1 MENHLKRALS
11 LILAYPLLTMAH
23 VEAPHVTAGQATFE
37 NPDANTQVIHAADK
51 TAIHCKT
58 FNVKKEETVRFV
70 QPHNKA
76 SVLCRVTGK
85 EASII
90 EGRLDANG
98 RLFLVNP
105 HSIFFRETAQVNVHS
120 LIASTLIIKDEDFVK
135 GNYRFSLDPDAKDSA
150 IVNRGKIVAE
160 QDVVFMAP
168 QIANRA
174 VVKAVAGHVAFLGG
188 DLITL
193 NFEGDNLISF
203 AIDGELKSGFIAQ
216 MGQIE
221 AGKGVLLKLR
231 VADAM
236 IKNVVNVNG
245 LVEASSL
252 KNENGKILLVAGSSI
267 AAPKVKVEGPL
278 VQTAGDFIGVTKLE
292 INPEKEMKVL
302 GGSVKPGPGPTEVS
316 FSVPEGMITL
326 DGPFT
331 YLKDPKEP
339 KEKDPK
345 DKDPPKSL
353 NLHAKIID
361 QNSLIK
367 ATGPVTLK
375 ADTILLSGNTNA
387 PNTSIKLI
395 GTVIV
400 DGDNVEIKNGYSKGY
415 TLIDGTLDADQS
427 NRSLRISN
435 GKESGIVDVTGP
447 IGSKGPL
454 LELSIE
460 TGKLSLHNVGDKNH
474 PGAESLN
481 IKAQTVELLG
491 TFVHAK
497 EQTWEAP
504 IVQLKSGQP
513 TTFIT
518 DGASMVFIADS
529 KVALDPQ
536 TNVVFETR
544 GGIFELPKL
553 SGEHQQSVTINTGHG
568 DAKIGE
574 FSVKLGSLHVQSQ
587 NIQLNGKIEVGS
599 AFMEAQEHI
608 CYAVISQVETIP
620 RELLSAGDVTLNA
633 KHGMIGTRELPILVT
648 AKGKIYAGSKS
659 FAYLKGSCAD
669 DFPSVYPK
677 NPAPRIVFND
687 FEIQYL
693 FNEEIFKEEE
703 ATMMTLTADL
713 NHVIPHGFVD
723 TKDFSSRRAPIYY
736 QVK

>member
-11 LILAYPLLTMAH
+11 LFLTYPLLMMAH
-23 VEAPHVTAGQATFE
+23 IKDPQVTAGQATFT
-37 NPDANTQVIHAADK
+37 NPDVHTQVIHAEDK
-51 TAIHCKT
+51 TAINCKT
-58 FNVKKEETVRFV
+58 FNVGKDEIVRFV

-120 LIASTLIIKDEDFVK
+120 LIASTLNIKDEDFVK
-135 GNYRFSLDPDAKDSA
+135 GNYRFYLDSDAKDSA
-150 IVNRGKIVAE
+150 IVNRGTIVAE

-168 QIANRA
+168 QIVSTP

-203 AIDGELKSGFIAQ
+203 AIDGELKNGFIAQ
-216 MGQIE
+216 MGQVE
-221 AGKGVLLKLR
+221 AGKGVLMKLR

-236 IKNVVNVNG
+236 IKSVVNVNG

-252 KNENGKILLVAGSSI
+252 KIENGKILLVAGSSL
-267 AAPKVKVEGPL
+267 AASNIKVEGPL
-278 VQTAGDFIGVTKLE
+278 VETAGDFIGITRLE

-316 FSVPEGMITL
+316 FNVPEGIITL
-326 DGPFT
+326 DGTFT
-331 YLKDPKEP
+331 YLKNLKIEDP
-339 KEKDPK
+339 KEKDI
-345 DKDPPKSL
+345 PKSFS
-353 NLHAKIID
+353 LHAKLID

-367 ATGPVTLK
+367 ATGPITLE
-375 ADTILLSGNTNA
+375 ADTLLLSGNINA
-387 PNTSIKLI
+387 PNTSIKLN
-395 GTVIV
+395 GAVIV

-415 TLIDGTLDADQS
+415 TIIDGTLDADQS

-435 GKESGIVDVTGP
+435 GKESGIVAVTGP
-447 IGSKGPL
+447 IGSKVPL

-460 TGKLSLHNVGDKNH
+460 TGKLSLPNLGDKNH
-474 PGAESLN
+474 LGTESLN
-481 IKAQTVELLG
+481 IKAQTVEVLG
-491 TFVHAK
+491 TVVHAK
-497 EQTWEAP
+497 EQTWGAP

-518 DGASMVFIADS
+518 DANPLVFAPTTEVFLS
-529 KVALDPQ
+529 PQ
-536 TNVVFETR
+536 TNVIFETH
-544 GGIFELPKL
+544 GGNFELLKL
-553 SGEHQQSVTINTGHG
+553 SGGHQQSVTINTGHG

-574 FSVKLGSLHVQSQ
+574 FKDKLGPLHVQSQ
-587 NIQLNGKIEVGS
+587 NIRLNGKIEVSS

-608 CYAVISQVETIP
+608 CYAINPQVETLP
-620 RELLSAGDVTLNA
+620 SELLSEGDVTLNA
-633 KHGMIGTRELPILVT
+633 KHGMIGTREFPILVK

-659 FAYLKGSCAD
+659 FAYLTGSCAD

-677 NPAPRIVFND
+677 NPAPRIVFD
-687 FEIQYL
+687 GFEIQYL
-693 FNEEIFKEEE
+693 INEEIFKEEE
-703 ATMMTLTADL
+703 PTVMTLTADL

-723 TKDFSSRRAPIYY
+723 PKDFSSRRAPIYY
-736 QVK
+736 QVKSN